1 MSNTDEKLLSDLM
14 FVIFYIQ
21 MSKSSDNGDM
31 IVFYYPNQKRQK
43 HENRL
48 KIHLCIMSYE
58 RNLLLTKKQ
67 KQK

>member
-1 MSNTDEKLLSDLM
+1 
-14 FVIFYIQ
+14 

-48 KIHLCIMSYE
+48 KIHLCIFLNEIYINE
-58 RNLLLTKKQ
+58 KTKAK
-67 KQK
+67 K

>member
-1 MSNTDEKLLSDLM
+1 M

-48 KIHLCIMSYE
+48 KIHLCIFLNEIYINE
-58 RNLLLTKKQ
+58 ETKAK
-67 KQK
+67 K